1 MKNLPSDKA
10 TPGDIPVNVLQ
21 NSEIC
26 FFFFS
31 YCINEDIIDNKFP
44 DSVELSDITPV
55 YKKIDPSDKANCSP
69 VCFIIIIKNISKN
82 HL

>member
-26 FFFFS
+26 FFDLTN
-31 YCINEDIIDNKFP
+31 CINEDIIDNKFP

-55 YKKIDPSDKANCSP
+55 YQTVNWS
-69 VCFIIIIKNISKN
+69 
-82 HL
+82 